1 MKKRNKNK
9 LIIYGAISL
18 SLVALISVGF
28 SSWILDGSI
37 KDEAS
42 VTVKVGKI
50 TNKTLVVTVDEK
62 NSDFNLNFDNVERP
76 SNSNITNDNLS
87 YEDMSFTIV
96 YKLEST
102 FDIKEKF
109 TITLTIPTDTIS
121 AYQAINSPN
130 YNFIDVSCL
139 QESYSFS
146 LPAINRTLDDTNPN
160 IDTIVTYSNDDKVA
174 TVTQTFTF
182 KWGTTFNETNPG
194 NYNGNDWLTF
204 TNNLQTFINNASDLP
219 PIDITITPTY
229 IE

>member
-1 MKKRNKNK
+1 MKKHNKNK

-42 VTVKVGKI
+42 VTVNVGKI
-50 TNKTLVVTVDEK
+50 TNKTLVVTVDEE
-62 NSDFNLNFDNVERP
+62 NSDFKLNFDNVKDP
-76 SNSNITNDNLS
+76 SNSNITNDSSS
-87 YEDMSFTIV
+87 YEDMSFKIV

-109 TITLTIPTDTIS
+109 TITLTIPEETVN
-121 AYQAINSPN
+121 AYKAINSSD

-139 QESYSFS
+139 QESYSFP
-146 LPAINRTLDDTNPN
+146 LPSINRTLDDTNPN
-160 IDTIVTYSNDDKVA
+160 IVTNVTYSNDDKVA

-182 KWGTTFNETNPG
+182 KWGTAFNETNPG
-194 NYNGNDWLTF
+194 NYNGSDWLTF
-204 TNNLQTFINNASDLP
+204 TNNLQTFINNASKLP
-219 PIDITITPTY
+219 TIDITITPTY